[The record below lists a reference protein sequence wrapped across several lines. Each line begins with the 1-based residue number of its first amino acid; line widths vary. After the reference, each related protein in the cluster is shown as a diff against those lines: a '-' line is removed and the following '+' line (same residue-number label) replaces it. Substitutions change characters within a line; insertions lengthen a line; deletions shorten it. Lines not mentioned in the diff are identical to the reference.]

1 MITLA
6 KNQGQIMTVAATP
19 GTSIIENDSEAIN
32 GQPLLLNVSGVTLN
46 VTPEQY
52 YRLNSDNQDL
62 RLELTKTGQLFFK
75 PLFFMNIGLI
85 SPNLMMQVYE
95 WNEQTSLGNA
105 FGSSIGY
112 DFLEIGGGIMNP
124 DLSWV
129 AQSRW
134 EVSDQFC
141 PVVPDFV
148 IEYSPDQDRL
158 TIWQDRMVEYQR
170 LGVKLGLLINLQSK
184 QVESYRPGQETEVLE
199 SPDSIDCN
207 EVMPG
212 FVLSMSRIW

>member
-19 GTSIIENDSEAIN
+19 GTSIVEGDSEAIN
-32 GQPLLLNVSGVTLN
+32 DQPLFSDVTLN

-95 WNEQTSLGNA
+95 WNEQTSLGTA
-105 FGSSIGY
+105 FGSSMGY

-141 PVVPDFV
+141 PVAPDFV
-148 IEYSPDQDRL
+148 LEYSPDHNRSA
-158 TIWQDRMVEYQR
+158 IWQDRMVEYQR

-184 QVESYRPGQETEVLE
+184 QVESYRPGQKPKLLE
-199 SPDSIDCN
+199 SPASIDCN

-212 FVLSMSRIW
+212 LILSMSRIW

>member
-6 KNQGQIMTVAATP
+6 KNQGQIMTVAGTP
-19 GTSIIENDSEAIN
+19 DTSIIENDSEAIN
-32 GQPLLLNVSGVTLN
+32 SQPLLLNVSGVTLN
-46 VTPEQY
+46 VTSEQY

-75 PLFFMNIGLI
+75 PLFFMSIALI
-85 SPNLMMQVYE
+85 SPDLMMQVYE
-95 WNEQTSLGNA
+95 WNKQAGLGTA
-105 FGSSIGY
+105 FGSSMGY

-134 EVSDQFC
+134 KVSDQFC
-141 PVVPDFV
+141 PVAPDFV
-148 IEYSPDQDRL
+148 LEYGPDQDRL
-158 TIWQDRMVEYQR
+158 ALWQERMLEYQR
-170 LGVKLGLLINLQSK
+170 LGVKLSLLVNLQSK
-184 QVESYRPGQETEVLE
+184 QVEIYRPGQKAEVLE
-199 SPDSIDCN
+199 SPASIDCN

-212 FVLSMSRIW
+212 FILSMSRIW